1 MNLEFAMERN
11 GRARLKPAAV
21 FRVISEDWW
30 SCVALIQIRERWP
43 ELNFMLKPAY
53 LQPVCF

>member
-1 MNLEFAMERN
+1 MERN
-11 GRARLKPAAV
+11 GRARLKPVAV

-53 LQPVCF
+53 LQSVCF